1 MKRITVHND
10 FTQWAEYLARY
21 FGQEIIIY
29 DNTGEIMWGRFS
41 DFRKTVAQLQRNPWV
56 VVVNKD
62 IVQPIA
68 YIDTVRLTPKECQI
82 LKTIIPFIESQLE
95 DEGD

>member
-1 MKRITVHND
+1 MPRITVHNE

-62 IVQPIA
+62 IGQPIA
-68 YIDTVRLTPKECQI
+68 YIDTVRLTPSEGKI
-82 LKTIIPFIESQLE
+82 LETLIPFIESQLE
-95 DEGD
+95 DECA

>member
-1 MKRITVHND
+1 MKRITIQNE

-29 DNTGEIMWGRFS
+29 NNTGEVMWGRFS

-56 VVVNKD
+56 RVINKD
-62 IVQPIA
+62 IGQPIA
-68 YIDTVRLTPKECQI
+68 YIDTNRLTVNECKI
-82 LKTIIPFIESQLE
+82 LDTIIPFIESQLE
-95 DEGD
+95 DEGA

>member
-1 MKRITVHND
+1 MKRIIIHND

-29 DNTGEIMWGRFS
+29 DNTGEVMWGRFS

-56 VVVNKD
+56 RVINKD
-62 IVQPIA
+62 IGQPVA
-68 YIDTVRLTPKECQI
+68 YIDTARLTPNENEI
-82 LKTIIPFIESQLE
+82 LKTIISFIESQLE
-95 DEGD
+95 DEGA